1 MSMIDPAARLL
12 ACARRV
18 YETVKCPSVRP
29 SVPSTDSS
37 KAAGGFAA
45 ERPARGQEISID
57 SYGRRA
63 AGAPC
68 SSIRRRLSA
77 AAAPQHGV
85 QQQMRAVPR

>member
-1 MSMIDPAARLL
+1 
-12 ACARRV
+12 V

>member
-1 MSMIDPAARLL
+1 
-12 ACARRV
+12 V

-29 SVPSTDSS
+29 SVRPIDRQQQSGS

-45 ERPARGQEISID
+45 ERPARGQDISID

>member
-1 MSMIDPAARLL
+1 MIDPAARLL